1 MSRVTLTVREGPKF
15 TRHRCDTVGDAIGIV
30 RDEALRLSA
39 GANGRPVQSLAR
51 KMEPVERVVARVE
64 VKIAEGRL
72 RGARRAGVDVR
83 GDGSLEAYRGGFT
96 RRVVDPLPGEDVFG
110 AVHRALGG
118 SN

>member
-1 MSRVTLTVREGPKF
+1 MPRVTLTVREGSKF

-39 GANGRPVQSLAR
+39 GAHGRPVQSLAR
-51 KMEPVERVVARVE
+51 KMEPVELVVARVE
-64 VKIAEGRL
+64 VKVAGGRPWC
-72 RGARRAGVDVR
+72 GRRAGVDVR
-83 GDGSLEAYRGGFT
+83 GDGSLEAYRGGLT
-96 RRVVDPLPGEDVFG
+96 RHVVDPLPGEDVFG